1 MGIITRIKGWI
12 NMIFKGKVKDEF
24 DVESIVSAAVER
36 RIKDC
41 ADIYKGNPPWLD
53 EEKNVKTVNFAKSIC
68 SETARLATLG
78 IKIQIDGSARG
89 DYLQKVIDKYYF
101 DMRNWVEY
109 AAAYGTIVLKP
120 ALDGIE
126 CVLPGDYMV
135 TESKDGKITGI
146 VFIDREREG
155 KKYFTR
161 LEYHR
166 FVGDIYWITNKCYVG
181 DSENDLNESVDIE
194 KTPWN
199 ELLEEVGIEKM
210 ESPLYGVLKMPQANN
225 IDPQSPMTFAVFS
238 EAIEELKD
246 LDIAYSRNS
255 EEIYDSSRTVLM
267 DADRLIPT
275 GGKVNM
281 TAAGFEAA
289 RGLMK
294 LPKYVKNV
302 YGDGI
307 NSFYQ
312 EINPSLNTETRLTGI
327 NALLSQIGFKCGFSN
342 GYFVFN
348 EKTGMITA
356 TQVESDDRRTIHFIK
371 DVRDKLECCLNEL
384 VYAINVFADLYQ
396 LAPFGVYEI
405 VYDFGDITYN
415 REEDRARWYGYAAS
429 NRIPFWYY
437 LVKFEGM
444 TEEEAKALVEEA
456 TPKEPTLFGGE
467 E

>member
-1 MGIITRIKGWI
+1 
-12 NMIFKGKVKDEF
+12 
-24 DVESIVSAAVER
+24 
-36 RIKDC
+36 
-41 ADIYKGNPPWLD
+41 
-53 EEKNVKTVNFAKSIC
+53 
-68 SETARLATLG
+68 
-78 IKIQIDGSARG
+78 
-89 DYLQKVIDKYYF
+89 
-101 DMRNWVEY
+101 
-109 AAAYGTIVLKP
+109 
-120 ALDGIE
+120 
-126 CVLPGDYMV
+126 
-135 TESKDGKITGI
+135 
-146 VFIDREREG
+146 
-155 KKYFTR
+155 
-161 LEYHR
+161 
-166 FVGDIYWITNKCYVG
+166 
-181 DSENDLNESVDIE
+181 
-194 KTPWN
+194 
-199 ELLEEVGIEKM
+199 M

-225 IDPQSPMTFAVFS
+225 IDPQSPVTFAVFS

-281 TAAGFEAA
+281 TAAGFETA
-289 RGLMK
+289 RTLMK
-294 LPKYVKNV
+294 LPKYIKNV
-302 YGDGI
+302 YGDGV

-312 EINPSLNTETRLTGI
+312 EINPSLNTEVRLTGI

-396 LAPFGVYEI
+396 LAPVGVYEI

-444 TEEEAKALVEEA
+444 TEEDAKALVEEA
-456 TPKEPTLFGGE
+456 MPKEPTLFGGDE
-467 E
+467 

>member
-1 MGIITRIKGWI
+1 
-12 NMIFKGKVKDEF
+12 MIFKGKVKDEF

-41 ADIYKGNPPWLD
+41 ADIYKGNPAWLD
-53 EEKNVKTVNFAKSIC
+53 EEENVKTVNFAKSIC

-78 IKIQIDGSARG
+78 IKVQIGGSARG

-109 AAAYGTIVLKP
+109 ASAYGTIVLKP
-120 ALDGIE
+120 TLDGIE

-166 FVGDIYWITNKCYVG
+166 FVGDIYWITNKCYIG

-225 IDPQSPMTFAVFS
+225 IDPQSPVTFAVFS

-281 TAAGFEAA
+281 TAAGFETA
-289 RGLMK
+289 RELMK

-312 EINPSLNTETRLTGI
+312 EINPSLNTEARLTGI

-371 DVRDKLECCLNEL
+371 DVRDKLECCLDEL

-396 LAPFGVYEI
+396 LAPVGVYEI

-444 TEEEAKALVEEA
+444 TEEDAKALVEEA
-456 TPKEPTLFGGE
+456 TPKEPTLFGRE

>member
-24 DVESIVSAAVER
+24 DVESIVSAAVEG

-53 EEKNVKTVNFAKSIC
+53 EEENVKTVNFAKSVC

-78 IKIQIDGSARG
+78 IKVQIGGSARG

-120 ALDGIE
+120 TLDGIE

-155 KKYFTR
+155 KKFFTR

-166 FVGDIYWITNKCYVG
+166 FVDDIYWITNKCYVG

-255 EEIYDSSRTVLM
+255 EEIYNSSRTVLM

-275 GGKVNM
+275 GTKVST
-281 TAAGFEAA
+281 TANGFESAKKIM
-289 RGLMK
+289 G
-294 LPKYVKNV
+294 LPKYIKNV

-327 NALLSQIGFKCGFSN
+327 NAILSQIGFKCGFSN

-371 DVRDKLECCLNEL
+371 DVRDKLECCLDEL
-384 VYAINVFADLYQ
+384 IYAINVFADLYQ

-444 TEEEAKALVEEA
+444 TEEDAKALVEEA
-456 TPKEPTLFGGE
+456 TPKEPTLFGRE